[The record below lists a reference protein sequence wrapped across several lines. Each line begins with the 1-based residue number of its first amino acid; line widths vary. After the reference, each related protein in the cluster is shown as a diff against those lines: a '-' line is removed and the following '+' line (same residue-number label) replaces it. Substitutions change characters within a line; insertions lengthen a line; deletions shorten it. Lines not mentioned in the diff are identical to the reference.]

1 MGSNS
6 SNATANRSFQVV
18 EAENG
23 ERSKGWSI
31 YGAHQAQQVGKE
43 GSTVRV
49 RQRASRFRLLRAWLR
64 SPGRRTPLSE
74 DKQRSPSLPK
84 RTNRMGLLSDGQT
97 AEQESSRG
105 RDERTAHSYDDIS
118 AATNA
123 NGADV
128 RRGHAGRPVAA
139 LDERAQVA
147 NEPRLLPR
155 RQRLVHGLLQRRRE
169 RIRGEVPKGVP
180 VARLGR
186 RVWLYFQLERELDVG
201 EARRF
206 DPGEEVA
213 LVPAD
218 ERFGAVA
225 AANLLRHVPYV
236 PNVVAGEDPVRFGPP
251 ETVDRLEHRESP
263 ATTQHSEELAQCGF
277 LVVEIDHHG
286 TRRDGVDG
294 GALQRQLVRRRAHE
308 LAARIIV
315 GDRAADVQDVLR
327 DVAEDYAIVLADQPE
342 RTEPDQPFA

>member
-1 MGSNS
+1 MLPQQHQSEGRVADEPKDDTPSVAS
-6 SNATANRSFQVV
+6 VADSASVPAQ
-18 EAENG
+18 
-23 ERSKGWSI
+23 
-31 YGAHQAQQVGKE
+31 GAPGRLRP
-43 GSTVRV
+43 RV
-49 RQRASRFRLLRAWLR
+49 RRA
-64 SPGRRTPLSE
+64 P
-74 DKQRSPSLPK
+74 
-84 RTNRMGLLSDGQT
+84 RMSFSGKLGLD
-97 AEQESSRG
+97 
-105 RDERTAHSYDDIS
+105 
-118 AATNA
+118 
-123 NGADV
+123 GADV

-186 RVWLYFQLERELDVG
+186 RVWFYFQLERELDVG

-225 AANLLRHVPYV
+225 AANLLHHVPYV

-327 DVAEDYAIVLADQPE
+327 DIAEDYATVLADQPE
-342 RTEPDQPFA
+342 RTEPDQPFAAADVEHGVALLDARSVEDATTKLVEHLLRLATRIFVPAEAALGQPRCPEVGHALSLGVRY